1 MERMIFKGSVQANC
15 FKLALVA
22 VVFLHGS
29 TYAPGQ
35 APLPGVAPEI
45 SDRYIVKRIAPIC
58 PPNAKPAATVE
69 VEFTIT
75 AAGNV
80 SDVKVL
86 DGPAMLQDAAVAA
99 VKQWRFLPFL
109 RNGQPAA
116 IRTTARLDCDA
127 TPPPPEYERKEEE
140 IFYQIAP
147 LMAQCEHLW
156 QNSRST
162 LNLPAAVDA
171 CGRRAELLD
180 QLSANRDKV
189 ERLEAHDDYGL
200 ALLDFA
206 HQPKEA
212 LAQFEIELALL
223 AKAHPATQR
232 EYAEAYLHRGQAH
245 MRLGEYAQAEQD
257 FSTAENR
264 DALAEK
270 EPPEGTWNSKAF
282 LKEIVATHLQ
292 LLEEEG
298 KHDEAERLQA
308 AQKP

>member
-1 MERMIFKGSVQANC
+1 MTLKGSVQANC

-29 TYAPGQ
+29 KYAPGQ

-45 SDRYIVKRIAPIC
+45 SGRTPVKQIAPIC
-58 PPNAKPAATVE
+58 PPHAKSAAPVE
-69 VEFTIT
+69 VEFTI
-75 AAGNV
+75 AVAGNV
-80 SDVKVL
+80 TDVKVL
-86 DGPAMLQDAAVAA
+86 AGPASLRDAAVAA
-99 VKQWRFLPFL
+99 VSQWRYLPFL

-116 IRTTARLDCDA
+116 IRTTAWLNCDA
-127 TPPPPEYERKEEE
+127 APPPAGYERKEEE
-140 IFYQIAP
+140 VFAQIAP
-147 LMAQCEHLW
+147 LLAQCVRLW
-156 QNSRST
+156 QKSAT
-162 LNLPAAVDA
+162 AVNLPAAVDA

-180 QLSANRDKV
+180 QLSAHRDSI

-206 HQPKEA
+206 HLPKDA
-212 LAQFEIELALL
+212 LAQFEIEIGLL
-223 AKAHPATQR
+223 EETRTATHR

-245 MRLGEYAQAEQD
+245 MRMEEYTQAEED
-257 FSTAENR
+257 FSAAENQ

-270 EPPEGTWNSKAF
+270 EAPEGNWNAKTF

-292 LLEEEG
+292 LLEVEG
-298 KHDEAERLQA
+298 KHDEAQRLEA